1 MAEKETE
8 TTIPPGTIT
17 FIEQDDDT
25 LILQYGNP
33 NNIKRFELKAVQ
45 VWDVKPEEED
55 E

>member
-1 MAEKETE
+1 MAEE
-8 TTIPPGTIT
+8 TTEKNIPTGTIT

-33 NNIKRFELKAVQ
+33 NNIKRFELKAIP
-45 VWDVKPEEED
+45 VWDVTPEED